1 MQEYEGLFPQED
13 EEGVAELGDLGK
25 HEERCPKARYS
36 VVGDKTESTFA
47 TLSKMK
53 YEIIKQRI
61 TSAQLH
67 TELVFF

>member
-53 YEIIKQRI
+53 
-61 TSAQLH
+61 L
-67 TELVFF
+67 